1 MTLKPMPPKSSLF
14 CIAVVLLLLLVLL
27 MVFYFVWFLFSNFI
41 FSISRQ
47 MNIIIGFFF
56 PDWFRSICK
65 LFLKLTV
72 VNAVLLH
79 VFPWFVF
86 LWWHALFCTYRY
98 FPFCRLKHFYS
109 FLTVYRGACGKMTYQ
124 KKTKT
129 RKYCP
134 LSKWDYTCVTIIWV
148 SFVVSFIGNWDL
160 QIVVFY

>member
-27 MVFYFVWFLFSNFI
+27 MVFILFGFLFSNFI

-47 MNIIIGFFF
+47 MNINNWVFF

-86 LWWHALFCTYRY
+86 LWWHTLFCTYRY
-98 FPFCRLKHFYS
+98 FPFCRVKHFYS

-124 KKTKT
+124 KKNPK
-129 RKYCP
+129 RG
-134 LSKWDYTCVTIIWV
+134 SIVSSQNGIIHV
-148 SFVVSFIGNWDL
+148 
-160 QIVVFY
+160 

>member
-14 CIAVVLLLLLVLL
+14 CIAVVLLLLVLL

-160 QIVVFY
+160 QIVVFH

>member
-14 CIAVVLLLLLVLL
+14 CIAVVLLLLVLL

-47 MNIIIGFFF
+47 MNIIIGVFF

-98 FPFCRLKHFYS
+98 FTFCRVKHFYS
-109 FLTVYRGACGKMTYQ
+109 FFNSLQRSLRKNDIP
-124 KKTKT
+124 KKTKP
-129 RKYCP
+129 KHEEE
-134 LSKWDYTCVTIIWV
+134 LSRLKIEWD
-148 SFVVSFIGNWDL
+148 
-160 QIVVFY
+160 